1 MKKILSF
8 LFVLTFCTAPC
19 HAQFGSLIKIYKDVK
34 AAKKAQKA
42 EKKVEEAQ
50 PSSDVP
56 ENPYLKKM
64 QELKDDSVAL
74 KKYMEEEFGGMSAD
88 EVYRKMSNGSV
99 IDTNSKD
106 YQDNLEKAQKMSSL
120 HDDPVY
126 KKIMAEQRQPTI
138 QEATYLNEKYGT
150 SFEYEGME
158 AYDDSIGVYAH
169 MNGKME
175 PINVT
180 KYRTITDELPLA
192 FYDQDEIE
200 QHLNNHLSIMRE
212 QRSNKVI
219 IDSVQNYMI
228 YDNRH
233 ADKRFTG
240 TAKFT
245 IYSNLNS
252 ARILLKN
259 NFKNT
264 NGLYSFMK
272 PIDPQRIFVFKV
284 HKGID
289 CRYMEYQYSKITYK
303 QSELVDYIK
312 RRLIADGYIDANI
325 DRKISDEQL
334 LRAIDL
340 LAFQFKM
347 DKLLKIRKNN
357 EKFSY
362 TNTIPA
368 AKNAI
373 LKSNTRRVGG
383 HVTALDISI
392 DAEPGEYAFV
402 ILKPEV
408 EEHIKHWGDDE
419 EDENTRKL
427 FQNFDISVLTNG
439 AFFFTIKK

>member
-1 MKKILSF
+1 M
-8 LFVLTFCTAPC
+8 TFCTAPC

-106 YQDNLEKAQKMSSL
+106 YQDNLEKTQKMSSL

-180 KYRTITDELPLA
+180 KYRTI
-192 FYDQDEIE
+192 
-200 QHLNNHLSIMRE
+200 R
-212 QRSNKVI
+212 
-219 IDSVQNYMI
+219 
-228 YDNRH
+228 
-233 ADKRFTG
+233 
-240 TAKFT
+240 
-245 IYSNLNS
+245 
-252 ARILLKN
+252 
-259 NFKNT
+259 
-264 NGLYSFMK
+264 
-272 PIDPQRIFVFKV
+272 
-284 HKGID
+284 
-289 CRYMEYQYSKITYK
+289 
-303 QSELVDYIK
+303 
-312 RRLIADGYIDANI
+312 
-325 DRKISDEQL
+325 
-334 LRAIDL
+334 
-340 LAFQFKM
+340 
-347 DKLLKIRKNN
+347 
-357 EKFSY
+357 
-362 TNTIPA
+362 
-368 AKNAI
+368 
-373 LKSNTRRVGG
+373 
-383 HVTALDISI
+383 
-392 DAEPGEYAFV
+392 
-402 ILKPEV
+402 
-408 EEHIKHWGDDE
+408 
-419 EDENTRKL
+419 
-427 FQNFDISVLTNG
+427 
-439 AFFFTIKK
+439 